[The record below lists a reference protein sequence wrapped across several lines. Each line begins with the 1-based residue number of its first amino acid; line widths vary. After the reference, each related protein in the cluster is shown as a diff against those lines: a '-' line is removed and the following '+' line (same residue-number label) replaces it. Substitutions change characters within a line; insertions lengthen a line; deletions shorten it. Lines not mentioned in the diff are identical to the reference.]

1 MFSIT
6 EIIDLAVQIEKNGER
21 SYRRAQ
27 QETSD
32 DALKA
37 MLGLLAEEERDHQQ
51 WFRDLKTRIISK
63 AVDPDLEEMA
73 RGLFQGILGEKAFA
87 LDELNPADLSDL
99 TALLQVSAEFEKDT
113 VLFYEMLEPFMEESE
128 SKDHLNTIIE
138 EEKGHFDRLQ
148 ERIKNLA

>member
-6 EIIDLAVQIEKNGER
+6 EIIELAVQIEKNGER

-27 QETSD
+27 QEASD
-32 DALKA
+32 DALRA
-37 MLGLLAEEERDHQQ
+37 MLGVLAEEEGDHQQ
-51 WFRDLKTRIISK
+51 WFRDLKNRIISK

-99 TALLQVSAEFEKDT
+99 TALLQISAEFERDT
-113 VLFYEMLEPFMEESE
+113 VLFYEMLEPFMEEAE
-128 SKDHLNTIIE
+128 SRDHLKAIIE
-138 EEKGHFDRLQ
+138 EEKGHIGRLR
-148 ERIKNLA
+148 ERIKNLL

>member
-6 EIIDLAVQIEKNGER
+6 EIIELAVQIEKNGEK

-27 QETSD
+27 QAASD

-37 MLGLLAEEERDHQQ
+37 MLGLLAEEEGDHQQ
-51 WFRDLKTRIISK
+51 WFRDLKNRIISK

-99 TALLQVSAEFEKDT
+99 TALLQISAEFEKDT
-113 VLFYEMLEPFMEESE
+113 VLFYEMLEPFIEEAE
-128 SKDHLNTIIE
+128 SRDHLKAIIE
-138 EEKGHFDRLQ
+138 EEKGHIRRLQ
-148 ERIKNLA
+148 ERIKNLP